1 MKLIDKK
8 TCKFFFYLLLPL
20 GTMNIRFFYLLIFAL
35 ISFSSCRKEL
45 TLTDDPTVNLSF
57 STDTVF
63 FDTVFT
69 SIGTT
74 TKRIK
79 IYNKAKN
86 AVNISKIDL
95 VEETAFAKYRL
106 NVDGL
111 SSNHLRDVEIPANDS
126 IFAFVEVTIN
136 PTAANLPF
144 IISDSI
150 MFETNGNRQ
159 KVDVVAYGQNANF
172 YRDSVL
178 SGNIRFTN
186 EKPYVIFGGILIDSL
201 SKLTIDPGCKIY
213 LHKDAIILA
222 KGTLEVNGT
231 KNDSVTFQGDRRE
244 IQYYNEPGQW
254 SGIQFLPGSINNI
267 INYAC
272 IKGSVFG
279 VIVGTLPLYGII
291 PEVKITNSIIK
302 YSQVTGIFGIGAKL
316 KAYNNLIFACGQYG
330 VLTQFGGEYEF
341 IHNTIALTN
350 FDFNREGPAV
360 AFTDYVKVNNVAV
373 GNNLIVDFRNNIVTG
388 TGDDEYFIDS
398 KHTTPAVVTTEYNML
413 KTKQNWSSTNLKNLN
428 PQFLDPSLSLSNN
441 FTENYRLKS
450 SSPLKSAAL
459 YLNTPSEILT
469 DADGVLRANPAS
481 MGCYE

>member
-1 MKLIDKK
+1 MSNRFII
-8 TCKFFFYLLLPL
+8 LLLSS
-20 GTMNIRFFYLLIFAL
+20 LLL
-35 ISFSSCRKEL
+35 FSSCRKEL
-45 TLTDDPTVNLSF
+45 QITEDPSIKLEF

-69 SIGTT
+69 TLGTT

-79 IYNKAKN
+79 IYNRAKN

-95 VEETAFAKYRL
+95 VEQSTFAKYRL
-106 NVDGL
+106 NVDGIA
-111 SSNHLRDVEIPANDS
+111 SNQIRDIEIPANDS

-136 PTAANLPF
+136 PSAADLPF
-144 IISDSI
+144 LISDSI

-178 SGNIRFTN
+178 TGNIRFTN
-186 EKPYVIFGGILIDSL
+186 DKPYVIFGGILIDTL
-201 SKLTIDPGCKIY
+201 SKLTIDPGSRIY
-213 LHKDAIILA
+213 LHKDAIILT

-231 KNDSVTFQGDRRE
+231 KNDSVTFLGDRRE
-244 IQYYNEPGQW
+244 SQYYNEPGQW
-254 SGIQFLPGSINNI
+254 SGIQFLPGSVNNL

-279 VIVGTLPLYGII
+279 VIVGTLPLYGIT
-291 PEVKITNSIIK
+291 PELKITNSIIK
-302 YSQVTGIFGIGAKL
+302 YSQVTGIFGIAGSVR
-316 KAYNNLIFACGQYG
+316 AYNNLIFACGQYG
-330 VLTQFGGEYEF
+330 VLTQFGGQYEF

-350 FDFNREGPAV
+350 FDMNRESPAV
-360 AFTDYVKVNNVAV
+360 AFTDYVKVNNVPV
-373 GNNLIVDFRNNIVTG
+373 GNNLIVNFKNNIVTG

-398 KHTTPAVVTTEYNML
+398 KHTTPAVVITEYNML

-428 PQFLDPSLSLSNN
+428 PQFLDPSITLSNN

-450 SSPLKSAAL
+450 SSALKFAAQFI
-459 YLNTPSEILT
+459 NTPPEILT
-469 DADGVLRANPAS
+469 DADGVLRSNPAS

>member
-1 MKLIDKK
+1 MSYRFLI
-8 TCKFFFYLLLPL
+8 
-20 GTMNIRFFYLLIFAL
+20 LIFVAS
-35 ISFSSCRKEL
+35 IVFGSCRKEL
-45 TLTDDPTVNLSF
+45 QITDDPSVSLEF

-69 SIGTT
+69 TIGTT

-79 IYNKAKN
+79 IYNRAKN

-95 VEETAFAKYRL
+95 VEQTAFANYRL
-106 NVDGL
+106 NVDGIAN
-111 SSNHLRDVEIPANDS
+111 NHIRDIEIPANDS
-126 IFAFVEVTIN
+126 IFAFIEVTIN
-136 PTAANLPF
+136 PSAANLPF
-144 IISDSI
+144 LISDSI

-178 SGNIRFTN
+178 TGNIRFTN
-186 EKPYVIFGGILIDSL
+186 DKPYVIFGGILIDTL

-222 KGTLEVNGT
+222 KGTIEVNGT

-244 IQYYNEPGQW
+244 SQYYNEPGQW
-254 SGIQFLPGSINNI
+254 SGIQFLPGSVNNL

-279 VIVGTLPLYGII
+279 VIIGTLPLYGIT
-291 PEVKITNSIIK
+291 PELKITNSIIK
-302 YSQVTGIFGIGAKL
+302 YSQVTGIFGIAGIL
-316 KAYNNLIFACGQYG
+316 RAYNNLIFACGQYG
-330 VLTQFGGEYEF
+330 VLTQFGGQYEF

-350 FDFNREGPAV
+350 FDMNRESPAV
-360 AFTDYVKVNNVAV
+360 AFTDYVKVNNVPV
-373 GNNLIVDFRNNIVTG
+373 GNNLIVNFKNNIVTG

-413 KTKQNWSSTNLKNLN
+413 KTKQNWSNTNLKNLN

-450 SSPLKSAAL
+450 SSPLKMTVPKINIPVEAS
-459 YLNTPSEILT
+459 I
-469 DADGVLRANPAS
+469 DADGITRAELTS

>member
-1 MKLIDKK
+1 M
-8 TCKFFFYLLLPL
+8 TY
-20 GTMNIRFFYLLIFAL
+20 RFIILIFIASIAL
-35 ISFSSCRKEL
+35 GSCRKEL
-45 TLTDDPTVNLSF
+45 QITDDPSVSLEF

-69 SIGTT
+69 TIGTT

-79 IYNKAKN
+79 IYNRAKN

-95 VEETAFAKYRL
+95 VEQTAFANYRL
-106 NVDGL
+106 NVDGIAN
-111 SSNHLRDVEIPANDS
+111 NHIRDIEIPANDS
-126 IFAFVEVTIN
+126 IFAFIEVTIN
-136 PTAANLPF
+136 PSAANLPF
-144 IISDSI
+144 LISDSI

-178 SGNIRFTN
+178 TGNIRFTN
-186 EKPYVIFGGILIDSL
+186 DKPYVIFGGILIDTL

-244 IQYYNEPGQW
+244 LQYYNEPGQW
-254 SGIQFLPGSINNI
+254 SGIQFLPGSTNNI

-279 VIVGTLPLYGII
+279 VIIGTLPLYGIT
-291 PEVKITNSIIK
+291 PELKITNSIIK
-302 YSQVTGIFGIGAKL
+302 YSQVTGIFGIAGKL

-350 FDFNREGPAV
+350 FDMNRESPAV
-360 AFTDYVKVNNVAV
+360 AFTDYVKVNNVPI
-373 GNNLIVDFRNNIVTG
+373 GNNLIVNFKNNIVTG

-413 KTKQNWSSTNLKNLN
+413 KTKQNWSATNLKNLN
-428 PQFLDPSLSLSNN
+428 AQFLDPSLSLSNN
-441 FTENYRLKS
+441 YTENYRLKS
-450 SSPLKSAAL
+450 SSPLKSAAEF
-459 YLNTPSEILT
+459 LNSPVEILT
-469 DADGVLRANPAS
+469 DADGILRNNPPS
-481 MGCYE
+481 IGCYE

>member
-1 MKLIDKK
+1 MTYRFLI
-8 TCKFFFYLLLPL
+8 
-20 GTMNIRFFYLLIFAL
+20 LIFVAS
-35 ISFSSCRKEL
+35 IVFGSCRKEL
-45 TLTDDPTVNLSF
+45 QITDDPSANLQF

-69 SIGTT
+69 TIGTT

-79 IYNKAKN
+79 IYNRANN

-95 VEETAFAKYRL
+95 VEQTAFANYRL
-106 NVDGL
+106 NVDGIA
-111 SSNHLRDVEIPANDS
+111 SNHIRDIEIPANDS
-126 IFAFVEVTIN
+126 IFAFIEVTIN
-136 PTAANLPF
+136 PSAANLPF
-144 IISDSI
+144 LISDSI

-178 SGNIRFTN
+178 TGNIRFTN
-186 EKPYVIFGGILIDSL
+186 DKPYVIFGGILIDTL

-254 SGIQFLPGSINNI
+254 SGIQFLPGSVNNL

-279 VIVGTLPLYGII
+279 VIIGTLPLYGIT
-291 PEVKITNSIIK
+291 PELKITNSIIK
-302 YSQVTGIFGIGAKL
+302 YSQVTGIFGIAGSL
-316 KAYNNLIFACGQYG
+316 RAYNNLIFACGQYG
-330 VLTQFGGEYEF
+330 VLTQFGGQYEF

-350 FDFNREGPAV
+350 FDMNRESPAV
-360 AFTDYVKVNNVAV
+360 AFTDYVKVNNIPV
-373 GNNLIVDFRNNIVTG
+373 GNNLIVNFKNNIVTG
-388 TGDDEYFIDS
+388 TGDEEYFIDS
-398 KHTTPAVVTTEYNML
+398 KHTTPAVVITEYNML

-428 PQFLDPSLSLSNN
+428 PQFSDPSLSLSNN

-450 SSPLKSAAL
+450 NSPLKMTVPK
-459 YLNTPSEILT
+459 LNIPAEVAI
-469 DADGVLRANPAS
+469 DADGIIRADLTS

>member
-111 SSNHLRDVEIPANDS
+111 SGNHLRDVEIPANDS

-279 VIVGTLPLYGII
+279 VIVGTLPSYGII

-302 YSQVTGIFGIGAKL
+302 YSQVTGIFGIGGKL

-459 YLNTPSEILT
+459 YLNTPPEILT
-469 DADGVLRANPAS
+469 DADGVLRVNPAS

>member
-1 MKLIDKK
+1 MKI
-8 TCKFFFYLLLPL
+8 FFQENRFRLFVSLSN
-20 GTMNIRFFYLLIFAL
+20 MNYRFIIASLLIIL
-35 ISFSSCRKEL
+35 SLSSCRKDLE
-45 TLTDDPTVNLSF
+45 TSSDPSLQLSF
-57 STDTVF
+57 SNDTVF

-69 SIGTT
+69 TIGTT
-74 TKRIK
+74 TKRLK
-79 IYNKAKN
+79 IYNRTKN

-95 VEETAFAKYRL
+95 VEQTAFASYRL
-106 NVDGL
+106 NVDGIAG
-111 SSNHLRDVEIPANDS
+111 NHLRDIEIPANDS
-126 IFAFVEVTIN
+126 IFAFVEVTVN
-136 PTAANLPF
+136 PNAANLPF
-144 IISDSI
+144 LISDSI
-150 MFETNGNRQ
+150 IFETNGNRQ
-159 KVDVVAYGQNANF
+159 NVDVIAYGENAHF

-178 SGNIRFTN
+178 TGNFRFTN
-186 EKPYVIFGGILIDSL
+186 DKPYVIFGGILIDTL
-201 SKLTIDPGCKIY
+201 SKLTIDPGCRIY

-222 KGTLEVNGT
+222 KGTIEVNGT

-244 IQYYNEPGQW
+244 LQYYNEPGQW
-254 SGIQFLPGSINNI
+254 SGIQFLPGSVNNL

-272 IKGSVFG
+272 IKGSTFG
-279 VIVGTLPLYGII
+279 LIVGTLPLYGIT
-291 PEVKITNSIIK
+291 PDVKITNSIIK
-302 YSQVTGIFGIGAKL
+302 YSQVTGIFGIGGKL
-316 KAYNNLIFACGQYG
+316 KAYNNLVFACGQYG
-330 VLTQFGGEYEF
+330 VLTQFGGDYEF

-350 FDFNREGPAV
+350 FDFNRESPAV
-360 AFTDYVKVNNVAV
+360 AFTDYVKVNNVPV
-373 GNNLIVDFRNNIVTG
+373 GNNLVVNFRNNIVTG

-398 KHTTPAVVTTEYNML
+398 KHTTPAVVTTEYNLL